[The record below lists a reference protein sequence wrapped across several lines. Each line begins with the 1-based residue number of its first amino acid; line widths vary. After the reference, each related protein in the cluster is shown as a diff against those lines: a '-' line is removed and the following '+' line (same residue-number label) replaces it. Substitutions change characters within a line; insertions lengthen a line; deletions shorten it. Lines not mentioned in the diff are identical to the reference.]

1 MNSLSITHYV
11 CQNRVIYSDHRTAFF
26 DNFSSI
32 EASAATVSTAPS
44 SATIYSSQE
53 YIQLSS
59 LSSPLFPKVVT
70 STAVSQSS
78 TSMSLSP
85 LNTRT
90 PLDAVGGPGGLAVV
104 VITVVFV
111 VGLMTAI
118 TTVIL
123 IVKTLQKSEFDR
135 NDYCYCYC
143 YYCIFSYFVD
153 SY

>member
-1 MNSLSITHYV
+1 M
-11 CQNRVIYSDHRTAFF
+11 
-26 DNFSSI
+26 
-32 EASAATVSTAPS
+32 STAPS

-53 YIQLSS
+53 YIQQSS

-70 STAVSQSS
+70 STAVSLSS

-111 VGLMTAI
+111 VGLITTI
-118 TTVIL
+118 TTVTLIL
-123 IVKTLQKSEFDR
+123 KALQTSEF
-135 NDYCYCYC
+135 N
-143 YYCIFSYFVD
+143 IKL
-153 SY
+153 